1 MIWYVFS
8 CRFGLVWFRMKFDTK
23 LRSYLKIKESTLSRS
38 DEEMANSHHTY
49 ISYFIY
55 FHILKWISFHLIL
68 ATAKFSNHKNE
79 LFDFCYCVIF
89 DKIFSVEVDIK
100 FVDSNEPIK
109 FVYDKCVRVCMEKK
123 RFFYSSTVQFSIALR
138 NYTIQKR
145 FRIKIT
151 AEIEMMSPTRNSVK
165 PNETFKV
172 EWKRLN
178 LPKIELR
185 YMNTTNQSMHA
196 RNADERSILFFSF
209 VVLFLFRCAYICIC
223 KWSYQRAYSDR
234 KAVFLKNKIKI

>member
-123 RFFYSSTVQFSIALR
+123 RFFYSSTLHSSVQYCIAKLYDSETVSYK
-138 NYTIQKR
+138 NHSWNWNDVADAKLSQAEWDLQSGMK
-145 FRIKIT
+145 T
-151 AEIEMMSPTRNSVK
+151 AEFAKDRA
-165 PNETFKV
+165 
-172 EWKRLN
+172 
-178 LPKIELR
+178 KIHEHHQPV
-185 YMNTTNQSMHA
+185 YA
-196 RNADERSILFFSF
+196 RQKCGRTEHSFFFVCGFILVSLC
-209 VVLFLFRCAYICIC
+209 VYLYL
-223 KWSYQRAYSDR
+223 
-234 KAVFLKNKIKI
+234 